1 MTLTPEQKEAVAAWA
16 AAGDNLST
24 IQGKLTAQFKV
35 SIKYMDL
42 RFLLDDLNVQLKDAA
57 PKKDTVLKSPAPSAA
72 EASEGA
78 APGGPFA
85 AEDGDLPPDVP
96 DKAVPAGAAS
106 VSVSVDKI
114 TLIPGA
120 LASGGMTFANGVT
133 GKWIVDNQGR
143 PGITEVSRPDFRPSQ
158 AEAQAFMQELSRVLQ
173 QRGF

>member
-1 MTLTPEQKEAVAAWA
+1 MTLTPEQKEAVATWA

-24 IQGKLTAQFKV
+24 IQGKLTAQFKI
-35 SIKYMDL
+35 SIRYMDL

-57 PKKDTVLKSPAPSAA
+57 PKKDTLLQSAPQPPP
-72 EASEGA
+72 GA
-78 APGGPFA
+78 APEA
-85 AEDGDLPPDVP
+85 AEDGDLPPEVP
-96 DKAVPAGAAS
+96 DEAAPAGGGGVTVA
-106 VSVSVDKI
+106 VDKV

-120 LASGGMTFANGVT
+120 LASGTMTFANGVT

-143 PGITEVSRPDFRPSQ
+143 PGITDVSRPDFRPSA

>member
-1 MTLTPEQKEAVAAWA
+1 MTLTPEQTQAVAGWA

-57 PKKDTVLKSPAPSAA
+57 PKKDTVLQASSPPPGGAAAEPGAPS
-72 EASEGA
+72 G
-78 APGGPFA
+78 

-96 DKAVPAGAAS
+96 DEGVPPGAAGAVTVA
-106 VSVSVDKI
+106 VDKI

-120 LASGGMTFANGVT
+120 LASGSMTFANGVT

-143 PGITEVSRPDFRPSQ
+143 PGITDVSRPDFRPSA